1 MMREIYSGTQDFIGQ
16 YVRDSLRIPRRML
29 KMPSIKGTAN
39 EEAWRMLRHVG
50 FLSGARTPPEDFLSI
65 LLIPLDQALHGV

>member
-1 MMREIYSGTQDFIGQ
+1 
-16 YVRDSLRIPRRML
+16 
-29 KMPSIKGTAN
+29 MPSIKGTAN